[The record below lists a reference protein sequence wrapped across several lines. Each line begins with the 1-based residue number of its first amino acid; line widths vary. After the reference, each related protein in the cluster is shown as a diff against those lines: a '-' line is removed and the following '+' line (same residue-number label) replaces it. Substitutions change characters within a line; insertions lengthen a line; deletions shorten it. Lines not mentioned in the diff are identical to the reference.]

1 MVNEKLNKLLIGFV
15 FLVVCFALDRL
26 SKIYIL
32 NILNNEGQVDLY
44 INQFLNIY
52 LVWNTGIG
60 FGLFSSED
68 KLFYNIFTAIIVI
81 INLVILYFA
90 FIESKIKSFFLM
102 IILGGSLGNLFDRVY
117 YRAVPDFIDLS
128 AVFCFCIT
136 GSSNPKPPSITLKK
150 DRFIPLHII
159 YDKIAPDAPTNAPV
173 IIIRIFPRVKPIPQA
188 AQPE

>member
-1 MVNEKLNKLLIGFV
+1 MVNEKINKLLIGFIFIV
-15 FLVVCFALDRL
+15 ICFALDRL

-32 NILNNEGQVDLY
+32 NILNNDGQVDFY

-90 FIESKIKSFFLM
+90 LIESKIKSFFLM

-117 YRAVPDFIDLS
+117 YRAVPDFIDLNYS
-128 AVFCFCIT
+128 GYHWFIFNVADIFIT
-136 GSSNPKPPSITLKK
+136 IGIICLILSEFIFYKKK
-150 DRFIPLHII
+150 DE
-159 YDKIAPDAPTNAPV
+159 KI
-173 IIIRIFPRVKPIPQA
+173 
-188 AQPE
+188 